1 MDVQSKAH
9 IAMTLHCSK
18 KGIMEHG
25 KQVKELERKKHT
37 DL

>member
-1 MDVQSKAH
+1 MEVENEARV
-9 IAMTLHCSK
+9 AMALQRSK
-18 KGIMEHG
+18 KGILEHG